1 MFLLKT
7 EHSYAIARFLLS
19 VPVQAHAVLA
29 VGGFQGDGVDLPAV
43 VHRDPHRTA
52 QTAVLGHYVGFPS
65 PAFAGQNLAGE
76 GDRAAAA
83 LGAERRQHLAAAID
97 LDAHFAQPH
106 FAGVVHRSSA
116 LPLAAEAHG
125 IIPTEPGSARGPV
138 EIVIEA
144 PGRAV
149 VAAAGAAVI
158 AASDRPAQAEV

>member
-7 EHSYAIARFLLS
+7 EHSYAVARFLLS

-76 GDRAAAA
+76 GDRAGAARA
-83 LGAERRQHLAAAID
+83 DFVRLSPPPSAGTDGGGGGGGGGA
-97 LDAHFAQPH
+97 
-106 FAGVVHRSSA
+106 
-116 LPLAAEAHG
+116 
-125 IIPTEPGSARGPV
+125 
-138 EIVIEA
+138 A
-144 PGRAV
+144 PGGENPPPPSPPV
-149 VAAAGAAVI
+149 FSLVPP
-158 AASDRPAQAEV
+158 S